1 MTIRPVELHGM
12 IQNTQGATNAKT
24 AEDNKPVLQQQNIQA
39 EVARQEERAMSTVK
53 TTEETQNNEYRYGDR
68 EGDGS
73 GYQGNR
79 GRKKKGSQEKE
90 KKADGH
96 VVVKGAHP
104 SFDMK
109 I

>member
-24 AEDNKPVLQQQNIQA
+24 AEDNKAVLQQQNVQ
-39 EVARQEERAMSTVK
+39 VAVAQEEEKAMSTVK
-53 TTEETQNNEYRYGDR
+53 TMEETQNNEYRYGEK

-79 GRKKKGSQEKE
+79 GGKKKKQQ
-90 KKADGH
+90 KKNEDGQ
-96 VVVKGAHP
+96 VVVKGKHP